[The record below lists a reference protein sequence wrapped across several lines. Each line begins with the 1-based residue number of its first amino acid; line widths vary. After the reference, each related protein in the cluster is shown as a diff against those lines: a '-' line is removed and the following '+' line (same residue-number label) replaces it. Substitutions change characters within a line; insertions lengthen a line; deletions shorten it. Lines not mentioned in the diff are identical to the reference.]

1 MNLLSMPRLYMLF
14 SLLIC
19 IVCYCLFCLVR
30 SFVWI
35 VCCGLNVFIVSF
47 NQSKW
52 NFLCFIVLTIL
63 NVFDRLL
70 FSPRIFEFP
79 MCSLWLYS
87 VFFST
92 ILVILLFASFNCWL
106 CIKNCLALCGI
117 HVFIHIFHFS
127 ASAPPKKIN
136 KNKYLKLC
144 MSAVIYFSP
153 SSQQFVSS
161 CIFVSA
167 NSFARR
173 FYSSHYHQSFHL
185 IRFRFINDRCHRF
198 QDKYTSAA
206 T

>member
-1 MNLLSMPRLYMLF
+1 MSSLFHSTSLNGISCASSCLRFWMSSIVFCFLPVYLNFQCVHFDCTVFFFLLFWLYF
-14 SLLIC
+14 SLHHSIADYVLK
-19 IVCYCLFCLVR
+19 IV
-30 SFVWI
+30 
-35 VCCGLNVFIVSF
+35 
-47 NQSKW
+47 
-52 NFLCFIVLTIL
+52 
-63 NVFDRLL
+63 
-70 FSPRIFEFP
+70 
-79 MCSLWLYS
+79 WLYVAFMFS
-87 VFFST
+87 FTFST
-92 ILVILLFASFNCWL
+92 FLLL
-106 CIKNCLALCGI
+106 LLQK
-117 HVFIHIFHFS
+117 
-127 ASAPPKKIN
+127 KKIN